1 MRVELTGIHISGEFV
16 WDIKDYEL
24 GRLLLALPSLVP
36 ADAVVY
42 FEGCGITDDVRLFL
56 LAHPAPVTTKIYPGT
71 IAPVPQIYH
80 VPATPEVLSE
90 LAHLAEHH
98 DYYEFCDHLHVYRDS
113 TVLLQCHDF
122 TDLPL
127 MLADSFSEEQVS
139 DFCQKIGARYE
150 KRQIS
155 AA

>member
-16 WDIKDYEL
+16 WDIQDYEL
-24 GRLLLALPSLVP
+24 GRLLLSLPSLVP
-36 ADAVVY
+36 ADAVLY

-80 VPATPEVLSE
+80 VPATPAVLTT
-90 LAHLAEHH
+90 LAEMAKHH
-98 DYYEFCDHLHVYRDS
+98 SSYEFCDHFHVYRGS

-122 TDLPL
+122 MDSPL
-127 MLADSFSEEQVS
+127 MLSDSFSEQQVS

-150 KRQIS
+150 KRRIS
-155 AA
+155 TA